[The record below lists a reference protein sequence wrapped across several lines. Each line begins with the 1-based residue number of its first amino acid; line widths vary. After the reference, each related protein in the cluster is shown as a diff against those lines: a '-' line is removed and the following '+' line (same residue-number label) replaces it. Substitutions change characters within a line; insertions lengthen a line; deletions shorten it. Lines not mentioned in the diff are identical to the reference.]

1 MAQLT
6 VIWWRDI
13 PAQVVAKA
21 GRASARREL
30 SQRFQDAIDRA
41 AMRGNARDT
50 DAYLAEWRR
59 ADPVACGD
67 DLEAAA
73 AAAAAAFEQ
82 DYDDA
87 RLAALVA
94 SGGHAP
100 AAD

>member
-6 VIWWRDI
+6 IIWWRDI
-13 PAQVVAKA
+13 PAQVTARA
-21 GRASARREL
+21 GRITAKREL
-30 SQRFQDAIDRA
+30 PQRFQEAIDRA

-50 DAYLAEWRR
+50 DTYLAQWRR
-59 ADPVACGD
+59 SEPSPCGD
-67 DLEAAA
+67 DLEAAVVA
-73 AAAAAAFEQ
+73 EMERLER

-100 AAD
+100 G